1 MENDD
6 LKKQIDELFRL
17 FRKVMEKYPPDE
29 VPGMDKAQLEQ
40 LKAYLTQY
48 DSIKDQF
55 SVEMFG
61 MMDNGMARQF
71 ISLLTNKLREQ
82 LGEDADID
90 DVVEDHIQDVEV
102 KEKAF
107 ESLQTGENYQ
117 TLIEAIDEQL
127 KNPNLTDEEMDV
139 LLDKRQ
145 RLKSREYRV
154 EITDKRDKIL

>member
-17 FRKVMEKYPPDE
+17 FKKVMDKYPTDE
-29 VPGMDKAQLEQ
+29 VPGMDRAQLEQ

-61 MMDNGMARQF
+61 MMDNEMAKRV

-90 DVVEDHIQDVEV
+90 EKPDSHIKDVEV

-117 TLIEAIDEQL
+117 SLIDAIDAQL
-127 KNPNLTDEEMDV
+127 KNPDLTDDEMDS

-145 RLKSREYRV
+145 RLMKYNR
-154 EITDKRDKIL
+154 

>member
-1 MENDD
+1 MEDDD

-17 FRKVMEKYPPDE
+17 FKKVMEKYPPDD

-48 DSIKDQF
+48 ESVKDQF
-55 SVEMFG
+55 SVEMFS
-61 MMDNGMARQF
+61 MMDNGMAKQF
-71 ISLLTNKLREQ
+71 ISMLIKKLREQ

-90 DVVEDHIQDVEV
+90 ELPEDHIKDVEI

-117 TLIEAIDEQL
+117 SLIDAIDAQL
-127 KNPNLTDEEMDV
+127 KNPDLTDDELDT

-145 RLKSREYRV
+145 NLISKMNNN
-154 EITDKRDKIL
+154 

>member
-17 FRKVMEKYPPDE
+17 FKKVMEKFPPDD
-29 VPGMDKAQLEQ
+29 VPGMDKAQIEQ
-40 LKAYLTQY
+40 LKSYLTQY

-71 ISLLTNKLREQ
+71 IAMLTQKLREQ

-90 DVVEDHIQDVEV
+90 EVPENHIQDVEI

-117 TLIEAIDEQL
+117 TLIDAIDAQL
-127 KNPNLTDEEMDV
+127 KNPVRTDPPYSNPV
-139 LLDKRQ
+139 FFSHPISGPNAKSKR
-145 RLKSREYRV
+145 KSFN
-154 EITDKRDKIL
+154 K

>member
-1 MENDD
+1 MENED

-17 FRKVMEKYPPDE
+17 FKKVMEKYPPDD

-48 DSIKDQF
+48 ESVKDNF
-55 SVEMFG
+55 SVEMFS
-61 MMDNGMARQF
+61 MMDNDMAKHFVGML
-71 ISLLTNKLREQ
+71 IKKLREQ

-90 DVVEDHIQDVEV
+90 VEPENHIKEVEI

-117 TLIEAIDEQL
+117 SLIDAIDAQL
-127 KNPNLTDEEMDV
+127 KNPNLSDEETDA

-145 RLKSREYRV
+145 RLKFRV
-154 EITDKRDKIL
+154 

>member
-1 MENDD
+1 MENEE

-17 FRKVMEKYPPDE
+17 FKKVMEKYPPDD
-29 VPGMDKAQLEQ
+29 VPGMDKDQVEQ

-48 DSIKDQF
+48 ELIKDQF
-55 SVEMFG
+55 SVEMFS
-61 MMDNGMARQF
+61 MMDSGMAQNF
-71 ISLLTNKLREQ
+71 ISILIKKLREQ

-90 DVVEDHIQDVEV
+90 DLPADHIKDVEL

-117 TLIEAIDEQL
+117 VLIEAIDSQL
-127 KNPNLTDEEMDV
+127 KNPDLSEEEIDA

-145 RLKSREYRV
+145 KL
-154 EITDKRDKIL
+154 INKIRN

>member
-1 MENDD
+1 MEDDD

-48 DSIKDQF
+48 ESVKDQF
-55 SVEMFG
+55 SVEMFS
-61 MMDNGMARQF
+61 MMDNGMAKHF
-71 ISLLTNKLREQ
+71 ISMLIKKLREQ
-82 LGEDADID
+82 LGDDADID
-90 DVVEDHIQDVEV
+90 ELPEDHIKDVEI

-117 TLIEAIDEQL
+117 SLIDAIDAQL
-127 KNPNLTDEEMDV
+127 KNPDLTDDEMDT

-145 RLKSREYRV
+145 NLISKMNNN
-154 EITDKRDKIL
+154 

>member
-1 MENDD
+1 MNDNED

-17 FRKVMEKYPPDE
+17 FRKVMEKYPPDD
-29 VPGMDKAQLEQ
+29 VPGMDKAQMEQ

-71 ISLLTNKLREQ
+71 IAMLTKKLREQ

-90 DVVEDHIQDVEV
+90 EVPENHIQDVEI

-117 TLIEAIDEQL
+117 SLIDAIDAQL
-127 KNPNLTDEEMDV
+127 KNPDLTDDEMDT

-145 RLKSREYRV
+145 KLLSKMNN
-154 EITDKRDKIL
+154 K

>member
-1 MENDD
+1 MENEE

-17 FRKVMEKYPPDE
+17 FKKVMEKYPPDD
-29 VPGMDKAQLEQ
+29 VPGMDKDQVEQ

-48 DSIKDQF
+48 ELIKDQF
-55 SVEMFG
+55 SVEMFS
-61 MMDNGMARQF
+61 MMDSGMAQKF
-71 ISLLTNKLREQ
+71 ISILIKKLREQ

-90 DVVEDHIQDVEV
+90 DLPADHIKDVEL

-117 TLIEAIDEQL
+117 VLIEAIDSQL
-127 KNPNLTDEEMDV
+127 KNPDLSEEEMDA

-145 RLKSREYRV
+145 KL
-154 EITDKRDKIL
+154 INKIRN

>member
-1 MENDD
+1 MTNNED

-17 FRKVMEKYPPDE
+17 FKKVMEKYPPDD

-61 MMDNGMARQF
+61 MMDTGMAQQF
-71 ISLLTNKLREQ
+71 ISMLTKKLREQ

-90 DVVEDHIQDVEV
+90 EIPKDHIKDVEI

-117 TLIEAIDEQL
+117 TLIDAIDEQL
-127 KNPNLTDEEMDV
+127 KNPDLTDEEMDT

-145 RLKSREYRV
+145 RLKFKV
-154 EITDKRDKIL
+154 

>member
-1 MENDD
+1 MENEE

-17 FRKVMEKYPPDE
+17 FKKVMEKYPPDD
-29 VPGMDKAQLEQ
+29 VPGMDKDQVEQ

-48 DSIKDQF
+48 ELIKDQC
-55 SVEMFG
+55 SVEMFS
-61 MMDNGMARQF
+61 MMDSGMAQKF
-71 ISLLTNKLREQ
+71 ISILIKKLREQ

-90 DVVEDHIQDVEV
+90 DLPADHIKDVEL

-117 TLIEAIDEQL
+117 VLIEAIDSQL
-127 KNPNLTDEEMDV
+127 KNPDLSEEEMDA

-145 RLKSREYRV
+145 KL
-154 EITDKRDKIL
+154 INKIRN

>member
-1 MENDD
+1 MENED

-17 FRKVMEKYPPDE
+17 FKKVMEKYPPDD

-48 DSIKDQF
+48 ESVKDQF
-55 SVEMFG
+55 SVEMFS
-61 MMDNGMARQF
+61 MMDNGMAKQF
-71 ISLLTNKLREQ
+71 ISMLIKKLRDQ

-90 DVVEDHIQDVEV
+90 EMPEDHIKDVEI

-117 TLIEAIDEQL
+117 TLIDAIDEQL
-127 KNPNLTDEEMDV
+127 KNPNLSEEEMDV
-139 LLDKRQ
+139 LLDKR
-145 RLKSREYRV
+145 LK
-154 EITDKRDKIL
+154 IIDKR

>member
-145 RLKSREYRV
+145 RLKSRE
-154 EITDKRDKIL
+154 

>member
-1 MENDD
+1 MENEE

-17 FRKVMEKYPPDE
+17 FKKVMEKYPPDD
-29 VPGMDKAQLEQ
+29 VPGMDKDQVEQ

-48 DSIKDQF
+48 ELIKDQF
-55 SVEMFG
+55 SVEMFS
-61 MMDNGMARQF
+61 MMDSGMAQNF
-71 ISLLTNKLREQ
+71 ISILIKKLREQ

-90 DVVEDHIQDVEV
+90 DLPADHIRDVEL

-117 TLIEAIDEQL
+117 VLIEAIDSQL
-127 KNPNLTDEEMDV
+127 KNPDLSEEEMDA

-145 RLKSREYRV
+145 KL
-154 EITDKRDKIL
+154 INKIRN

>member
-1 MENDD
+1 MTNDDD

-17 FRKVMEKYPPDE
+17 FRKVMEKYPPDD
-29 VPGMDKAQLEQ
+29 VPGMDKAQMEQ

-71 ISLLTNKLREQ
+71 ISLLINKLRDQ
-82 LGEDADID
+82 LGEDADINELP
-90 DVVEDHIQDVEV
+90 EDHIKEVEF

-117 TLIEAIDEQL
+117 SLIDAIDTQL
-127 KNPNLTDEEMDV
+127 KNPDLSDEEMDA

-145 RLKSREYRV
+145 KLK
-154 EITDKRDKIL
+154 DKREN

>member
-1 MENDD
+1 MEDDD

-48 DSIKDQF
+48 ESVKDQF
-55 SVEMFG
+55 SVEMFS
-61 MMDNGMARQF
+61 MMDNGMAKHF
-71 ISLLTNKLREQ
+71 ISMLIKKLREQ

-90 DVVEDHIQDVEV
+90 EIPEDHIKDVEI

-107 ESLQTGENYQ
+107 ESLKTGENYQ
-117 TLIEAIDEQL
+117 SLIDAIDAQL
-127 KNPNLTDEEMDV
+127 KNPDLTDDEMDT

-145 RLKSREYRV
+145 NLISKMNNN
-154 EITDKRDKIL
+154 

>member
-1 MENDD
+1 MTNNED

-17 FRKVMEKYPPDE
+17 FKKVMEKYPPDD

-40 LKAYLTQY
+40 LKTYLTQY

-61 MMDNGMARQF
+61 MMDTGMAQQF
-71 ISLLTNKLREQ
+71 ISMLTNKLREQ

-90 DVVEDHIQDVEV
+90 EIPEDHIKDVEI
-102 KEKAF
+102 KERAF

-117 TLIEAIDEQL
+117 TLIDAIDEQL
-127 KNPNLTDEEMDV
+127 KNPDLTDEEMDT

-145 RLKSREYRV
+145 RLKFKV
-154 EITDKRDKIL
+154 

>member
-1 MENDD
+1 MEDND

-17 FRKVMEKYPPDE
+17 FRKVMEKYPPDD
-29 VPGMDKAQLEQ
+29 VPGMDKAQMEQ

-71 ISLLTNKLREQ
+71 ISMLTNKLREQ
-82 LGEDADID
+82 LGEDAYID
-90 DVVEDHIQDVEV
+90 DEPEDHIKEVEI

-117 TLIEAIDEQL
+117 TLIDAIDAQL
-127 KNPNLTDEEMDV
+127 KNPDLTDEEMDS

-145 RLKSREYRV
+145 KLKFNSL
-154 EITDKRDKIL
+154 KA

>member
-1 MENDD
+1 MNDNED

-17 FRKVMEKYPPDE
+17 FRKVMEKYPPDD
-29 VPGMDKAQLEQ
+29 VPGMDKAQMEQ

-55 SVEMFG
+55 SIEMFG

-71 ISLLTNKLREQ
+71 IAMLTKKLREQ

-90 DVVEDHIQDVEV
+90 EVPENHIQDVEI

-117 TLIEAIDEQL
+117 SLIDAIDAQL
-127 KNPNLTDEEMDV
+127 KNPDLTDDEMDT

-145 RLKSREYRV
+145 KLLSKMNN
-154 EITDKRDKIL
+154 K